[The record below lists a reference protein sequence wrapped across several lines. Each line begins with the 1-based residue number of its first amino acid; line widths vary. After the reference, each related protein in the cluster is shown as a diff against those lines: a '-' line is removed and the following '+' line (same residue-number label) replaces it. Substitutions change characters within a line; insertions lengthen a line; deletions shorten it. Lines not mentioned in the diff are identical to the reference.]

1 MYLHI
6 LSITDQ
12 GICISNWSI
21 TLVQWYSNAV
31 GLSYVIFIR
40 ACLARNPNFV
50 LCLSPEE
57 TELSVLCFLN
67 PRSDV
72 NRQALFTNVNYIVG
86 TSACHCFVH
95 CINDKCVFMQIT
107 YFLKIIIFS
116 SIQHLRND
124 ARFLL
129 YRNPWSKINRTA
141 NLNLYHFVSF
151 KSCEFAFKNKQNKN
165 VSHSTKIFE
174 IFGTLIITF

>member
-1 MYLHI
+1 MPCAKPKFCTLF
-6 LSITDQ
+6 IT
-12 GICISNWSI
+12 GRNW
-21 TLVQWYSNAV
+21 VV
-31 GLSYVIFIR
+31 CV
-40 ACLARNPNFV
+40 V
-50 LCLSPEE
+50 LFEPEK
-57 TELSVLCFLN
+57 
-67 PRSDV
+67 SDV

-129 YRNPWSKINRTA
+129 YRNPWSRINRTA

-151 KSCEFAFKNKQNKN
+151 KSCEFAFKNKQNRYVN
-165 VSHSTKIFE
+165 V
-174 IFGTLIITF
+174 TLHQHIWDFRDSNHYF